1 MWAGMPRPQRP
12 RAEVEEALIEAS
24 ITILGEQGIR
34 AVTSRSIAKAAGV
47 NPGLVHRYFGS
58 MNGLYGRVLD
68 VLVDRIAGGIGNPLD
83 TRPGSPL
90 DLYVEVLVFAMHEGL
105 DPVELQHEHPVV
117 ERLLE
122 MGVGDYGVDE
132 PTTRIIAAQLF
143 ALFLGWQ
150 AFHRFCAHAAGIE
163 LPDPEVQIAWL
174 RQTGMD
180 IAAAAA
186 ARQAAASGSA

>member
-1 MWAGMPRPQRP
+1 MPRPQRP
-12 RAEVEEALIEAS
+12 RAEVEQALIEAS

-34 AVTSRSIAKAAGV
+34 AVTSRSVAKAAGV

-68 VLVDRIAGGIGNPLD
+68 VLVERIADDIGSPLD
-83 TRPGSPL
+83 VSPGSPL
-90 DLYVEVLVFAMHEGL
+90 DLYVELLVFAIREGL
-105 DPVELQHEHPVV
+105 DPIELQLEHPIV

-122 MGVGDYGVDE
+122 IGIRDYDLDE
-132 PTTRIIAAQLF
+132 PTARIVVAQLF

-163 LPDPEVQIAWL
+163 LPDAATQIAWL

-180 IAAAAA
+180 IAAAA
-186 ARQAAASGSA
+186 RQRAAAERA

>member
-1 MWAGMPRPQRP
+1 MPRPQRA
-12 RAEVEEALIEAS
+12 RAEVESALIEAS
-24 ITILGEQGIR
+24 ITIIGEQGIR
-34 AVTSRSIAKAAGV
+34 AVTSRSVAHAADV

-68 VLVDRIAGGIGNPLD
+68 ALAERIAAGIGLPLD

-90 DLYVEVLVFAMHEGL
+90 DLYVELLVFAMHEGL
-105 DPVELQHEHPVV
+105 DPVELQHEHPIV

-122 MGVGDYGVDE
+122 LGIREYGVDE
-132 PTTRIIAAQLF
+132 ATTRIISAQLF

-163 LPDPEVQIAWL
+163 LPDPEAQMAWL
-174 RQTGMD
+174 RQTGID
-180 IAAAAA
+180 LAAAAA
-186 ARQAAASGSA
+186 ARQPTAPGSP